1 MVKNLV
7 LVGGGH
13 SHVTVLKR
21 FGMQPLPGVRLTVI
35 SRDVH
40 TPYSGMLPGFLAGHY
55 AYDDIHIDLDPLARF
70 AGARL
75 YHDEVIGLDLT
86 NRTVHCRHHPAMAY
100 DVLSL
105 NIGSTPGFSRVPGAD
120 QVVVPVKPISNF
132 VQRWQQL
139 VARVCATPDR
149 VRLGVVGAGAGGVEL
164 TLAMQFQLR
173 QLLQAAGRTD
183 TLEYHLF
190 SASATILP
198 THNRRVRAIFRRVLA
213 ERGVQVH
220 EGCRVI
226 AVDRQSLRCADG
238 NAYQL
243 DEILWAT
250 DAMAPGWL
258 AEAGLAVDDHGF
270 VLVNARLQSV
280 SHPEVFAA
288 GDVAAVVPYPREK
301 AGVIAVRQ
309 GKPLTR
315 NLQRVLRG
323 RTPQPFVPQKKW
335 LALISTGDK
344 YAVASRG
351 CWSIAGQWVW
361 RWKDWL
367 DRRFMRTYTV
377 LPAQA

>member
-1 MVKNLV
+1 M
-7 LVGGGH
+7 
-13 SHVTVLKR
+13 
-21 FGMQPLPGVRLTVI
+21 
-35 SRDVH
+35 
-40 TPYSGMLPGFLAGHY
+40 PGFIAGHY
-55 AYDDIHIDLDPLARF
+55 AYGDIHIDLGPLARF

-86 NRTVHCRHHPAMAY
+86 NRTVHCRHHPAMSY
-100 DVLSL
+100 DILSL

-149 VRLGVVGAGAGGVEL
+149 IRLGVVGAGAGSVEL
-164 TLAMQFQLR
+164 TLAMQFRLR
-173 QLLQAAGRTD
+173 QLLQAAGRAD

-190 SASATILP
+190 SGSATILP
-198 THNRRVRAIFRRVLA
+198 THNRRVRATFRRVLA
-213 ERGVQVH
+213 ERGVHVH
-220 EGCRVI
+220 EGCRIVE
-226 AVDRQSLRCADG
+226 VDCQGLRCADG
-238 NAYQL
+238 SVYRLN
-243 DEILWAT
+243 EILWVT
-250 DAMAPGWL
+250 DATAPGWL
-258 AEAGLAVDDHGF
+258 AAAGLAVDDHGF
-270 VLVNARLQSV
+270 VLLDAALQSV

-315 NLQRVLRG
+315 NLRRVLG
-323 RTPQPFVPQKKW
+323 GHTPQPFVPQKKW

-367 DRRFMRTYTV
+367 DRRFMRKYKV